1 MIQVTNLTKTYGSK
15 VAVNNISFT
24 VEKGEVVGFLGRN
37 GAGKTTTMNMITGY
51 ISSTGGT
58 VTVDGCDIL
67 EQPSEAKRKI
77 GYLPEQPPVYT
88 DLTVNE
94 YLDFAAD
101 LKGIAKKNRKKHL
114 DEIKDLVKIA
124 DVSGRLIG
132 NLSKGYRQRV
142 GMAQALVGNPEILI
156 LDEPTVGLDPNQIIE
171 IRKLIKRLGK
181 EHTVILSSH
190 ILPEVADVCE
200 KVIII
205 DRGSIVA
212 QDTISN
218 LSSGTG
224 ESSVLSVRI
233 AGGENQVLRTVREI
247 AGVLKAES
255 LGTREPGS
263 IDVIITTNK
272 TTDVRRALFNAA
284 ARAGTPILLCRYMDI
299 TLEDIFLQFTGS
311 KREEQ

>member
-101 LKGIAKKNRKKHL
+101 LKGIAKKNRKQHL
-114 DEIKDLVKIA
+114 DEIKELVKIT

>member
-67 EQPSEAKRKI
+67 EQPLEAKRKI

-101 LKGIAKKNRKKHL
+101 LKGIAKKNPKKHL

-218 LSSGTG
+218 LSRGTG

-233 AGGENQVLRTVREI
+233 AGGENQVLRAVREI

-263 IDVIITTNK
+263 VDVIITTNK